1 MKIIRQIEVFA
12 DYLGKMDVLI
22 AGGKILAVEEQLE
35 GGYEVEVEELSG
47 EGKVL
52 TPGFIDCHF
61 HILGGGGEGGYQNR
75 TPEVTL
81 SQLTTAGV
89 TTVVGCL
96 GTDGEGRI

>member
-12 DYLGKMDVLI
+12 PDYLGKMDVLI

-35 GGYEVEVEELSG
+35 GGYEGVEVEELSG

-61 HILGGGGEGGYQNR
+61 HILGGGGRRLSKSNARSHIEPIDYSWCNDSCRLFGNR
-75 TPEVTL
+75 
-81 SQLTTAGV
+81 
-89 TTVVGCL
+89 
-96 GTDGEGRI
+96 RRR